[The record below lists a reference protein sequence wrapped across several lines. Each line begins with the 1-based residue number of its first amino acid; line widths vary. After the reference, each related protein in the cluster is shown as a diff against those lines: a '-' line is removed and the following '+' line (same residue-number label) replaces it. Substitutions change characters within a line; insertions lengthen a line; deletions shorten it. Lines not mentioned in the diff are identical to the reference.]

1 MSALVAALLAL
12 LTVWHTPDGRAV
24 LIAHARR
31 AGGQAYITELARGT
45 LQIAASLDLDP
56 YLLLA
61 LAHEESGLS
70 RYAVQVRT
78 RAWGLYQLHPRS
90 RWSRRARA
98 TCKAT
103 PSQCVRAQIEQG
115 AVAFRYA
122 LDACRLSEIHGVF
135 FHRAGRCAGA
145 RPRDLR
151 VMALRDRLRS
161 QGEAGT

>member
-12 LTVWHTPDGRAV
+12 LTVWTTPDGSPV
-24 LIAHARR
+24 LVAHARR
-31 AGGQAYITELARGT
+31 AGGEAYVTELAQDT
-45 LQIAASLDLDP
+45 LEVAAAKGIDP
-56 YLLLA
+56 YLLVA

-70 RYAVQVRT
+70 RYAVQPRT
-78 RAWGLYQLHPRS
+78 HAWGLYQLHPRS
-90 RWSRRARA
+90 RWHRRARA
-98 TCKAT
+98 ACKAS

-135 FHRAGRCAGA
+135 FHRAGRCKGA

-161 QGEAGT
+161 RSDEV